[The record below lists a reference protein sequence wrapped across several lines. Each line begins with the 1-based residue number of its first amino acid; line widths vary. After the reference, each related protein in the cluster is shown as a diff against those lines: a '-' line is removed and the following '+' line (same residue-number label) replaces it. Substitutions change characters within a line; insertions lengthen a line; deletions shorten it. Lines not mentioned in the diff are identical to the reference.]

1 MAKRRNLIYMFVIL
15 NHHCPTV
22 LSTNSNSPHV
32 DEQRHAAQVFA
43 NVQLIWSQQ
52 QSTPNNK

>member
-1 MAKRRNLIYMFVIL
+1 MCVIQ
-15 NHHCPTV
+15 NHHCPAV
-22 LSTNSNSPHV
+22 LSHNSPHA
-32 DEQRHAAQVFA
+32 DKQRHAAQVFA